1 MFFLEIISWK
11 DVSCFNRR
19 GGGERGGGWASFL
32 SGGGAPWGR
41 HRFWLREFS
50 KEFSKEFYILER
62 VSFEQHEEFQ
72 MMLS

>member
-1 MFFLEIISWK
+1 MFHVLIGG
-11 DVSCFNRR
+11 
-19 GGGERGGGWASFL
+19 GGGEGRGRASFQMGGASFL